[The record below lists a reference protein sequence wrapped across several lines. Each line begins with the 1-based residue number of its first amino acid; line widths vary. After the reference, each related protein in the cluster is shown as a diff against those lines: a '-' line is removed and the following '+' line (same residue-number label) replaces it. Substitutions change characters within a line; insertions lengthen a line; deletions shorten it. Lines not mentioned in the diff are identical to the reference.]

1 MDILAHAPILVVG
14 VPLLGAF
21 ATPLIARA
29 GARARNWFAI
39 LILALTSALAFYLAA
54 SVFQSGLQVYVL
66 GGPSFGFTL
75 PSGYFFPIRIILEVD
90 GLSAFMAIIIAIT
103 TLLGAIYSTA
113 FIQAHSGLDKYYT
126 LLLLLTAGMFGMVVT
141 GDAFNFFVFLE
152 ITSIAATGLV
162 AFRTG
167 RAESSEAAFKMMVL
181 YNIGGLFVLLA
192 VAILYGQYG
201 ALNFAYLAQL
211 IKYSLLDVVALALFV
226 LALALKAGAVPMHM
240 WVPDAYPAAPAPITM
255 VMVANTQ
262 IGLYGLYRIC
272 FSLYGLKLTPALVGW
287 IVVILG
293 ILSIFIGVSMAVVQ
307 RDLKRLIAYSGI
319 AQIGYMLLGV
329 GVGLAV
335 LGTPALDSYG
345 LMAMKGGI
353 FHIINH
359 ALYEGLLFLAAG
371 AISYRTGT
379 RNLDQLGGL
388 AHNMR
393 WTAIF
398 FIIGGAAISGLP
410 PFNGFASKLIIYES
424 VFKFNPILAVIAL
437 LASIITLAIYVRA
450 FQSAFVGPRLP
461 AYAHKDPR
469 EAPPSMMF
477 AMGTLAV
484 LVVLFGLFPDLVVKY
499 LVTPAAQALVNQGQY
514 IEAILGAG
522 LGVR

>member
-1 MDILAHAPILVVG
+1 MDILAHAPILLVG
-14 VPLLGAF
+14 LPLLGAF

-29 GARARNWFAI
+29 GERARNWFAI

-54 SVFQSGLQVYVL
+54 SVFQSGLRVYVL
-66 GGPSFGFTL
+66 GGSSFGFTL

-113 FIQAHSGLDKYYT
+113 FIRGHSGLDKYYA
-126 LLLLLTAGMFGMVVT
+126 LLLLLAAGMFGLVVT

-152 ITSIAATGLV
+152 ITSVAAAGLV

-167 RAESSEAAFKMMVL
+167 RAESGEAAFKMMVL
-181 YNIGGLFVLLA
+181 YTIAGLFVLLA

-201 ALNFAYLAQL
+201 ALNFAYLAKL
-211 IKYSLLDVVALALFV
+211 LNYSLLDMVALGLFV
-226 LALALKAGAVPMHM
+226 LALAMKAGAVPMHM

-255 VMVANTQ
+255 VMVANSQ

-272 FSLYGLKLTPALVGW
+272 FTLYGLKLTPALVGW
-287 IVVILG
+287 ILIILG
-293 ILSIFIGVSMAVVQ
+293 ILSIFIGVSMAVIQ
-307 RDLKRLIAYSGI
+307 QDLKRLIAYSGI

-345 LMAMKGGI
+345 LTAMKGGI
-353 FHIINH
+353 FHLINH
-359 ALYEGLLFLAAG
+359 ALYEGLLFLTAG
-371 AISYRTGT
+371 VIFYRAGT

-388 AHNMR
+388 GHNLR

-398 FIIGGAAISGLP
+398 FIIGGAAIAGLP

-450 FQSAFVGPRLP
+450 FQSAFVGPQLP
-461 AYAHKDPR
+461 AYKDLR

-477 AMGTLAV
+477 AMGSLAA
-484 LVVLFGLFPDLVVKY
+484 LVVLFGLFPDLVVRY
-499 LVTPAAQALVNQGQY
+499 LVTPAAEALVNQAEY